1 MEINMASRRFRKSS
15 LQPLATLALCFAFSM
30 TAEAFGQVPQ
40 HDDTPAKGRPTQA
53 EIGAQGQHMPRNITY
68 SPWQKICFKD
78 SLAHV
83 VCRTTTN
90 GTWDTGQTAV
100 RVDLIER
107 RGDSATR
114 LQVFLPVGLYIQAG
128 VKVTVDAGLSVH
140 LPYNWCLTNIC
151 VAGNLIEPY
160 VIDEIEAGQ
169 KLTLQVVD
177 SNLLTIPTTI
187 SLNQFATA
195 YKGMPTKTVELPT
208 ADE

>member
-1 MEINMASRRFRKSS
+1 MASRRFPKSS
-15 LQPLATLALCFAFSM
+15 LRPLAALALCLAYSM
-30 TAEAFGQVPQ
+30 AAKAFGQDTQ
-40 HDDTPAKGRPTQA
+40 HDDAPGNDTSTLA
-53 EIGAQGQHMPRNITY
+53 EIGPHGQHMPRNITY

-107 RGDSATR
+107 QSDNTTR
-114 LQVFLPVGLYIQAG
+114 LQIFLPVGLYLQAG

-151 VAGNLIEPY
+151 VAGNLIEPRLMG
-160 VIDEIEAGQ
+160 EIEAGR

-187 SLNQFATA
+187 PLKQFAA
-195 YKGMPTKTVELPT
+195 VHKGKPTKTVELPT
-208 ADE
+208 PDE

>member
-1 MEINMASRRFRKSS
+1 MESNMASRRFHKSS
-15 LQPLATLALCFAFSM
+15 LHPPAALALCLAYSM
-30 TAEAFGQVPQ
+30 AAEAFGQVTQ
-40 HDDTPAKGRPTQA
+40 HDDAPGNGTNTQA
-53 EIGAQGQHMPRNITY
+53 EVGPHGQHMPRNITY
-68 SPWQKICFKD
+68 SQWQKVCFKD

-90 GTWDTGQTAV
+90 GTWNTGQMAV

-107 RGDSATR
+107 QGDSATR
-114 LQVFLPVGLYIQAG
+114 LQVFLPVGLYLQAG
-128 VKVTVDAGLSVH
+128 VKVTIDAGLSVH

-151 VAGNLIEPY
+151 VAGNLIEPRLMGKM
-160 VIDEIEAGQ
+160 EAGR

-195 YKGMPTKTVELPT
+195 HKGKPTKTVELPT
-208 ADE
+208 RDE